1 MIHPVGFRANRMI
14 SEFTGFHPIHAK
26 LQDDLHFQ
34 SGSEEK
40 AKTTRNVAIEMAMDL
55 CIDEKDEERESEAQS
70 VVRAKKRA
78 RGRGRARASS
88 PSRLTAPRSLALH
101 LSHRCKGP

>member
-1 MIHPVGFRANRMI
+1 MKP
-14 SEFTGFHPIHAK
+14 
-26 LQDDLHFQ
+26 
-34 SGSEEK
+34 SGSEEQ

-78 RGRGRARASS
+78 RGVGGRGEGGLGARASS
-88 PSRLTAPRSLALH
+88 PSRPTEPRSLVLH
-101 LSHRCKGP
+101 LSRRCKGP